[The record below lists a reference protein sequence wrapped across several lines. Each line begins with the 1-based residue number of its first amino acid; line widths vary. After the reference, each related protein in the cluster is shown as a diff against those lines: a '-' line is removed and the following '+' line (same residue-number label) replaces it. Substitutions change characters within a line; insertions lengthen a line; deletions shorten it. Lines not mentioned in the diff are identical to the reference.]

1 MTELTKK
8 IGENIKTYRKR
19 ANLKIYE
26 LAKLVDVNNLTMSRI
41 EKGNEAM
48 KVATIEKIAKVL
60 NLSFEQVVFGE
71 EAIVFNNATI
81 EKLRG

>member
-48 KVATIEKIAKVL
+48 KVAIIEKIAKVL

-71 EAIVFNNATI
+71 DAIVFNNATI

>member
-8 IGENIKTYRKR
+8 IGENIKTYRKC